1 MCLPPFPGGSPR
13 RFRAIALFGAARRAW
28 MTMARRE
35 EARCFQKLTVTLLS
49 RESRA
54 VHGVQASSV
63 NGAAFQ
69 VIMLRTRGI
78 LVIQPF
84 FRGWQWFSRSL
95 SPPQCDGGNFGR
107 HPEAHWEAGPE
118 SCPGRDVELHAV
130 NRVPA
135 ANEASVRAGHEGIH
149 AEALPAVGVT
159 GELQSRT
166 GGSVFVGAAGTVVHD
181 QPESFILLMI

>member
-1 MCLPPFPGGSPR
+1 
-13 RFRAIALFGAARRAW
+13 
-28 MTMARRE
+28 MARRE

-69 VIMLRTRGI
+69 VIMLRIRRI

-84 FRGWQWFSRSL
+84 SPGWQRFRRSL

-107 HPEAHWEAGPE
+107 HPEAHGEAGPE
-118 SCPGRDVELHAV
+118 SRPGGDVELHTV

-135 ANEASVRAGHEGIH
+135 ADEAFVRAGHEGIH
-149 AEALPAVGVT
+149 AEALPAVGVLFSSPLKNRLHT
-159 GELQSRT
+159 IYNELLS
-166 GGSVFVGAAGTVVHD
+166 
-181 QPESFILLMI
+181 